1 MRLSYGD
8 PGEIINST
16 REISRSL
23 VQFAPQGMFIF
34 SCMSRQK
41 FLQADTNRELRP
53 FHSIAPNLGFYGHGE
68 IARINGHVI
77 LENCAIVTT
86 AMREGKPTIMPRLPE
101 EPNQSQPTTMPLV
114 QRLANFVAATTAELE
129 EANEKLAKLD
139 TPFIDFESVKGYDD
153 ILNISGDGIM
163 GFVSIP
169 NINVELPIYHG
180 TSEGVLQIAAGHIQG
195 SSFPVGGASTHT
207 VISGHRGLPS
217 ARLFT
222 DLDQMVEGDTFTINI
237 LNEVL
242 TYEVEKILIILPTES
257 DKLAIIPNEDE
268 VTLVT
273 CTPYGVN
280 SHRLLIRGRRIAS
293 VYDKKIKVGADALQ
307 VDEMKVIPI
316 VFVPLLLLLM
326 IWWKITGRRKKHIRI
341 DKYTIKD
348 LPKMP

>member
-1 MRLSYGD
+1 MRKKSDIISTIVFGCIFLVGLSVMLYPTFSNWWNQNMASHAVSSYKEEVAQMD
-8 PGEIINST
+8 DGEA
-16 REISRSL
+16 E
-23 VQFAPQGMFIF
+23 
-34 SCMSRQK
+34 
-41 FLQADTNRELRP
+41 
-53 FHSIAPNLGFYGHGE
+53 
-68 IARINGHVI
+68 
-77 LENCAIVTT
+77 
-86 AMREGKPTIMPRLPE
+86 RLM
-101 EPNQSQPTTMPLV
+101 N
-114 QRLANFVAATTAELE
+114 
-129 EANEKLAKLD
+129 EAHEYNEKLAKL
-139 TPFIDFESVKGYDD
+139 TAPFTNFDKLKGYDD
-153 ILNISGDGIM
+153 ILNISGTGIM

-195 SSFPVGGASTHT
+195 SSFPVGGASTHA